1 MVDPPRK
8 GLDPAVIEAMD
19 AASPRRIVYVSCNP
33 ATLAR
38 DAGLLHTHRWH
49 VQRIQPVDMFCWTSG
64 VENVILLSQQ
74 KPDDKIRVG
83 IDLKPEDVTVAES
96 KATYAE
102 IQAYIEEKYGFKVST
117 LYIAQ
122 TKEAMG
128 IKERENYN
136 QPKSANGKKLVCPP
150 EKKKAIQDALRH
162 FKMI

>member
-1 MVDPPRK
+1 VK
-8 GLDPAVIEAMD
+8 GGE
-19 AASPRRIVYVSCNP
+19 VS
-33 ATLAR
+33 
-38 DAGLLHTHRWH
+38 
-49 VQRIQPVDMFCWTSG
+49 

-102 IQAYIEEKYGFKVST
+102 IQAYIEEKYGFKVSM

>member
-1 MVDPPRK
+1 MEVPYHLR
-8 GLDPAVIEAMD
+8 LALQCQVIGW
-19 AASPRRIVYVSCNP
+19 RIIIK
-33 ATLAR
+33 T
-38 DAGLLHTHRWH
+38 G
-49 VQRIQPVDMFCWTSG
+49 
-64 VENVILLSQQ
+64 ENVILLSQQ